1 MRDRQSQASR
11 RFVTSGGN
19 RMIARTFLKTTAP
32 VVAHYSGI
40 AKLLAFRYGGSGVI
54 FLLHST
60 VGNSAPYLEDI
71 RCPVAA
77 LERTLCWLGDNG
89 VDFVSLDQALERL
102 SRPTRR
108 KFCVFTFDD
117 GYADNLIRALPLME
131 RFAAP
136 FTVYVATGMMTGE
149 IDAWWLGLAA
159 LVRSH
164 DRIELPDLN
173 CRFDCPDQP
182 SKRRTY
188 ATIEAMVHANY
199 DALGAVRAAVARRGI
214 DCGALARQEGLTRDQ
229 LLQLASSPLVT
240 IGAHTERHLNLARAA
255 ASDVAREMTVGRCA
269 LENILQREVVHF
281 AYPFGHSRACGE
293 REAEIAR
300 AAGMR
305 TAVTARR
312 GTLFPEHLDDLYA
325 LPREPLGGND
335 TPATLQC
342 KLGGVNRAFQSLLGD
357 PVARM

>member
-1 MRDRQSQASR
+1 VSAKAKPIAISSPEE
-11 RFVTSGGN
+11 VN
-19 RMIARTFLKTTAP
+19 RMTARTFVKSCAP

-40 AKLLAFRYGGSGVI
+40 AKALAFRYSGSGVI
-54 FLLHST
+54 FMLHST
-60 VGNSAPYLEDI
+60 IGNSVPYLEDI

-77 LERTLCWLGDNG
+77 LERTLRWLVDND
-89 VDFVSLDQALERL
+89 VQFVSLDQALERL
-102 SRPTRR
+102 SGPPSG

-117 GYADNLIRALPLME
+117 GYADNLVRAMPVMA

-159 LVRSH
+159 LVRSY

-173 CRFDCPDQP
+173 CRFDCADQP
-182 SKRRTY
+182 SKRRAY
-188 ATIEAMVHANY
+188 AAIEAMVHADY
-199 DALGAVRAAVARRGI
+199 DVLGAVRAAVAARGI
-214 DCGALARQEGLTRDQ
+214 DCAALARQEGLTAEQ
-229 LLQLASSPLVT
+229 LKELASSPLVT

-255 ASDVAREMTVGRCA
+255 APDVEREMTAGRRV

-281 AYPFGHSRACGE
+281 AYPFGNARACGK
-293 REAEIAR
+293 REAQIAR
-300 AAGMR
+300 AAGFR
-305 TAVTARR
+305 TAVTTRR

-325 LPREPLGGND
+325 LPREPLAGND
-335 TPATLQC
+335 TPVTLQC
-342 KLGGVNRAFQSLLGD
+342 KLGGVNRAFQSLFGD

>member
-1 MRDRQSQASR
+1 M
-11 RFVTSGGN
+11 T
-19 RMIARTFLKTTAP
+19 ARAFLKSTAP
-32 VVAHYSGI
+32 VIAHYSGI
-40 AKLLAFRYGGSGVI
+40 AKALALRYGGSGVI
-54 FLLHST
+54 FMLHST
-60 VGNSAPYLEDI
+60 IGNSAPHMEDI

-77 LERTLCWLGDNG
+77 LERMLCWLRDNG
-89 VDFVSLDQALERL
+89 VQFLSLDQALERL
-102 SRPTRR
+102 SRPPSG

-117 GYADNLIRALPLME
+117 GYADNLIRALPVMA

-136 FTVYVATGMMTGE
+136 FTVYVASGMMTGE

-159 LVRSH
+159 LIRSH
-164 DRIELPDLN
+164 DRVELPDLN

-182 SKRRTY
+182 SKRRAY
-188 ATIEAMVHANY
+188 RAIEAMVHANY
-199 DALGAVRAAVARRGI
+199 DTLGPVRAAVAARGI
-214 DCGALARQEGLTRDQ
+214 DCGALARQEGLTPDQ
-229 LLQLASSPLVT
+229 LKQLASSPLVT

-255 ASDVAREMTVGRCA
+255 AADVEREMTGGRRV

-281 AYPFGHSRACGE
+281 AYPFGNARACGK

-300 AAGMR
+300 AAGFR
-305 TAVTARR
+305 TAVTTRR
-312 GTLFPEHLDDLYA
+312 GTLFPEHLDNLFA